1 MPLEEYV
8 TFNSLFRYD
17 VISLDSLLKDTE
29 DTILTITPDEKVL
42 TEDDLIEI
50 IDKAKKLEILK
61 SIVVGLTKKEK
72 KILGMR
78 FGLQTFI

>member
-61 SIVVGLTKKEK
+61 NIVVGLTKKEK

-78 FGLQTFI
+78 FGLQPFI